1 MYNMDEKYENMDDT
15 DEKCEN
21 MDEKLNFIKY

>member
-1 MYNMDEKYENMDDT
+1 MYNMDEKYENMDDM